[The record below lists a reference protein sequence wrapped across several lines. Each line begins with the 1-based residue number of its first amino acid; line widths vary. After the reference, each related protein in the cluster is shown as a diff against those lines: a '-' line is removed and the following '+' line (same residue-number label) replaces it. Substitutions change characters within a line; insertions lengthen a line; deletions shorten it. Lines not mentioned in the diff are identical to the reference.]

1 MRLLGALVAA
11 LVVFTGLFFALP
23 IGEGQNLEQV
33 ATASA
38 ADAAGA
44 AVAADT
50 GARDA
55 LGTGAAS
62 RSDVARSRG
71 AAQHDS
77 GEAAQPGELPL
88 TVSIDALSSAVVPKR
103 GPLHLRGTLTNTS
116 DETWTDLNVY
126 ACTSH
131 SPLTTAHDLAH
142 ASAATTDDV
151 VCGRT
156 SVFTT
161 IEEIAP
167 GKSAPYRLRVE
178 REQLGIGSRPGA
190 YWFGVQALGTS
201 TAGRDAVADGTI
213 RTFLPQVPDRA
224 GPGGPGADTG
234 TASFTLM
241 LPFRGRTLHTADGQL
256 AAADTWADYLS
267 PGGRLANMLTLAEAA
282 PVGTASLLVDPA
294 VVAAAQQIA
303 AGNPPRGLGVKVAEE
318 GDEGDEGESDG
329 EQSPD
334 ASADSD
340 EGSSG
345 ESNPD
350 ADVARDWLA
359 RFVAVSG
366 RLRVLAL
373 PYGDLDVA
381 GAARHDERAL
391 VRAREQSTAFL
402 DGLEIQSLPVIAS
415 PNGLLT
421 DEARAAAGGATVVV
435 GSDAL
440 PEEVAQA
447 EQIPSVVRIGSQLV
461 QVAES
466 GLFTGGPGPT
476 DGHAA
481 LALRQRLLAEGVVRA
496 GTGEDSHTL
505 VALPYDADPGADPQ
519 RFFRELNRPFVRLT
533 TAFGSSTDAVD
544 IEGLAYPAG
553 QLEREITASAF
564 AGADH
569 LTTVGGTLDRLLPNN
584 DGLGRA
590 AAREALSG
598 TSYFARPASLAAA
611 GLDGALAEASVRG
624 ADAWFAERLTRV
636 DVAVPRFVILGSTT
650 GTFAMTVT
658 NGLERPVRLGV
669 RATTSGG
676 LEIRAPRTID
686 VPASSSRTVNL
697 RAETTEPGVHSLVL
711 VVTDEDG
718 QPVRKSQDISIR
730 SRDVGW
736 VIWVIMAG
744 GAVVLFGAIGMR
756 LRKRHR
762 EGKA

>member
-38 ADAAGA
+38 ADAAT
-44 AVAADT
+44 AADT
-50 GARDA
+50 AARSA
-55 LGTGAAS
+55 LDTADAS
-62 RSDVARSRG
+62 RSSVARSSG
-71 AAQHDS
+71 VAQHDAV
-77 GEAAQPGELPL
+77 ETEQPGALPL

-103 GPLHLRGTLTNTS
+103 GPLHLRGTITNTS
-116 DETWTDLNVY
+116 DETWSDLNVY
-126 ACTSH
+126 ACTSR
-131 SPLTTAHDLAH
+131 SPITTAHDLAH

-167 GKSAPYRLRVE
+167 GKSAAYRLRVE
-178 REQLGIGSRPGA
+178 RNQLGIGSRPGA

-213 RTFLPQVPDRA
+213 RTFLPQVPDRT
-224 GPGGPGADTG
+224 GPGASTG
-234 TASFTLM
+234 TASFAVM

-267 PGGRLANMLTLAEAA
+267 PGGRLDNMLRLAEAA

-294 VVAAAQQIA
+294 VLAAAQQIA
-303 AGNPPRGLGVKVAEE
+303 AGNPPRGLGAAVAER
-318 GDEGDEGESDG
+318 GDDENQTDG
-329 EQSPD
+329 EQSAD

-350 ADVARDWLA
+350 ADVARDWLE

-381 GAARHDERAL
+381 GAAHHDERAL

-402 DGLEIQSLPVIAS
+402 DDLEIQSLPVIAS
-415 PNGLLT
+415 PNGLLS
-421 DEARAAAGGATVVV
+421 DEARVAAGGATVIV

-440 PEEVAQA
+440 PEELAQA
-447 EQIPSVVRIGSQLV
+447 EQIPSVVRVGSQLV

-466 GLFTGGPGPT
+466 ALATGGPAPT
-476 DGHAA
+476 NGHAA

-505 VALPYDADPGADPQ
+505 VVLPYDADPGPDPQ
-519 RFFRELNRPFVRLT
+519 RFFRELDRPFVRLT
-533 TAFGSSTDAVD
+533 TGFGSSTDAVD

-564 AGADH
+564 AAADH
-569 LTTVGGTLDRLLPNN
+569 LTTVGGTLDRLLPDN

-598 TSYFARPASLAAA
+598 TSYFARHASLEAA

-636 DVAVPRFVILGSTT
+636 DVAVPKFVILGSTT
-650 GTFAMTVT
+650 GAFAMTVT
-658 NGLERPVRLGV
+658 NDLERPVRLGV

-711 VVTDEDG
+711 VVTDQDG
-718 QPVRKSQDISIR
+718 EPVRKSQDISIR

-736 VIWVIMAG
+736 VIWVIMAS